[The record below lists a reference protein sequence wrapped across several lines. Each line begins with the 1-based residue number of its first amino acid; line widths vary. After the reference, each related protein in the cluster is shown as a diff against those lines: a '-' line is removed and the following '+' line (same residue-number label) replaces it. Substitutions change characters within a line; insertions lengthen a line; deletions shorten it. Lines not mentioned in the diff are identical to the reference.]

1 MKLSSKLLQDAV
13 DAFSLLPSIGKKS
26 ALRLVLHLVEQN
38 SQVTDE
44 IVETLTKLKEIKH
57 CRQCCNLSD
66 LDICGICSDTSRDK
80 GILCIVE
87 TIKDVMAVEDTNR
100 YNGLYHVL
108 GGVISP
114 IDGVGPKD
122 LYISELFNRIENEKI
137 KEVIMA
143 ISPTIDGETTIYYL
157 AKRLQEMQVQVST
170 ISRGVAFGGELSYT
184 DELTLGRSIIDRIP
198 YTIAQNL

>member
-13 DAFSLLPSIGKKS
+13 DALAMLPSIGKKS
-26 ALRLVLHLVEQN
+26 ALRLVLHLVEN
-38 SQVTDE
+38 DSKFSDDIIE
-44 IVETLTKLKEIKH
+44 SLKNLKEIKH
-57 CRQCCNLSD
+57 CKQCCNLSD
-66 LDICGICSDTSRDK
+66 HEICSICLDESREK
-80 GILCIVE
+80 GVLCIVE
-87 TIKDVMAVEDTNR
+87 NIKDVMAVEETSR
-100 YNGLYHVL
+100 FNGLYHVL

-122 LYISELFNRIENEKI
+122 LFIHELFERIDREQI

-157 AKRLQEMQVQVST
+157 AKRLQEREIKVST

-184 DELTLGRSIIDRIP
+184 DELTLGRSIMDRIP
-198 YTIAQNL
+198 YTIAQNP